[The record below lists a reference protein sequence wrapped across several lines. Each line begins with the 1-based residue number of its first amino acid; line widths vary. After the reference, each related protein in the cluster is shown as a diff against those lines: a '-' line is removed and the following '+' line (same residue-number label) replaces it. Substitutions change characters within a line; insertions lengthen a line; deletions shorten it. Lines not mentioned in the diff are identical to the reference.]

1 MNNLTLKFYET
12 FRYPINKTSIK
23 INLTNNSEPGIL
35 SCNTLLA
42 LVKWCEENDNRST
55 VIEQDKLGRT
65 AQNNSSTTN
74 NNLGRNGSSTSKS
87 LSDNGGEGQ

>member
-1 MNNLTLKFYET
+1 MLSLIPYEKI
-12 FRYPINKTSIK
+12 RYPINKTSIK

-55 VIEQDKLGRT
+55 VIEQDKCKRQITCIL
-65 AQNNSSTTN
+65 Q
-74 NNLGRNGSSTSKS
+74 
-87 LSDNGGEGQ
+87 